1 MTVMRSALASALV
14 LVACGG
20 PTEVTPADR
29 ERAKTIWSE
38 RCANCHGPT
47 GHGDGPGAK
56 LLPKPPRNFADAT
69 WQGSVDDAR
78 IAGVIVDGGLRYGL
92 DSNMAANP
100 DLQREPAVVS
110 ALVEIIRG
118 L

>member
-1 MTVMRSALASALV
+1 MIARWLAPVLLV
-14 LVACGG
+14 LGGCGG
-20 PTEVTPADR
+20 SAEVTPAAR
-29 ERAKTIWSE
+29 QRAATIWSE

-47 GHGDGPGAK
+47 GRGDGPGAK
-56 LLPKPPRNFADAT
+56 LLPRAPRNFADAT

-78 IAGVIVDGGLRYGL
+78 IAQVIVDGGLRYGL

-110 ALVEIIRG
+110 ALVELIRG